1 MKKIISIISVF
12 LLIIGISG
20 CGANTN
26 KKGACGAGDPQVVM
40 VTDTGGIE
48 DKSFNQG
55 TWEGIQQ
62 ACSDLGVGGTY
73 IQTTNESELEG
84 NLRRAAQEGKIVVA
98 VGFSFEKVIAKVAQ
112 EFPDV
117 KFVAIDAQPTDE
129 AGNPVTLPNVFSYFF
144 KEAEAGYLVGYIAG
158 KKTKTNHVGF
168 VGGIKNPAVQHFG
181 YGYIQGVQAA
191 NPNAIVEYQYADSFT
206 DVSKGQQIANSMI
219 ASGTDIIFTAGGAV
233 NNGVI
238 EASITQTK
246 SNPSQ
251 PISVIGVDR
260 DMYQDGVYDGDKSV
274 ILTSAVKNT
283 GNAAF
288 NAIKTLKD
296 GQTPPNVSYL
306 NVNDGYV
313 GLPEKNPNLANDQ
326 TIIEDAKVSL
336 HQAVSASD
344 LATDEDA
351 VASVI
356 TITINGDY

>member
-98 VGFSFEKVIAKVAQ
+98 VGFSFEKVLAKVAQ

-129 AGNPVTLPNVFSYFF
+129 AGNPVTLSNVFSYFF

-288 NAIKTLKD
+288 SAIKTLKD

-344 LATDEDA
+344 LATDEDG
-351 VASVI
+351 VASIV
-356 TITINGDY
+356 TITVNGDY

>member
-40 VTDTGGIE
+40 VTDTGGID

-62 ACSDLGVGGTY
+62 ACSELGVGGTY

-98 VGFSFEKVIAKVAQ
+98 AGFTFEKVMAKVAQ

-117 KFVAIDAQPTDE
+117 KFVLIDGQPTDE
-129 AGNPVTLPNVFSYFF
+129 AGNPVSLPNVFSYFF
-144 KEAEAGYLVGYIAG
+144 NEAEAGYLVGYIAG
-158 KKTKTNHVGF
+158 KKTATNHVGF
-168 VGGIKNPAVQHFG
+168 VGGIKIPPVQQFG
-181 YGYIQGVQAA
+181 FGFIQGVQAA

-219 ASGTDIIFTAGGAV
+219 ASGADIIFTAAGGV
-233 NNGVI
+233 NNGVV
-238 EASITQTK
+238 EAAITQTK

-283 GNAAF
+283 GKAVF
-288 NAIKTLKD
+288 SAIQTLKD
-296 GQTPPNVSYL
+296 GQTPPDVSYL
-306 NVNDGYV
+306 NVADGYV
-313 GLPEKNPNLANDQ
+313 GLPEQNPNLANDQ
-326 TIIEDAKVSL
+326 AIIDEAKASL
-336 HQAVSASD
+336 EQAIGASA
-344 LATDEDA
+344 LATDKDG
-351 VASVI
+351 VASII

>member
-1 MKKIISIISVF
+1 MKKIIGIFSVF

-40 VTDTGGIE
+40 VTDTGGVD

-62 ACSDLGVGGTY
+62 ACSELGVGGTY
-73 IQTTNESELEG
+73 IQSTNESEMEG

-98 VGFSFEKVIAKVAQ
+98 VGFSFEKVIAKVAK

-117 KFVAIDAQPTDE
+117 KFVAIDCQPTDE
-129 AGNPVTLPNVFSYFF
+129 AGNPVSLPNVFSYFF

-158 KKTKTNHVGF
+158 KKTAANHVGY
-168 VGGIKNPAVQHFG
+168 VGGIKNPPVQQFG
-181 YGYIQGVQAA
+181 YGFIQGVQAA

-206 DVSKGQQIANSMI
+206 DVNKGQQIANSMI
-219 ASGTDIIFTAGGAV
+219 ASGADIIFTAAGGV
-233 NNGVI
+233 NNGVV
-238 EASITQTK
+238 EAAITQTK

-283 GNAAF
+283 GKAAF
-288 NAIKTLKD
+288 SAIQTLKD
-296 GQTPPNVSYL
+296 GQTPPSVSYL

-313 GLPEKNPNLANDQ
+313 GLPDNNPNLANDKSL
-326 TIIEDAKVSL
+326 INDARVSL
-336 HQAVSASD
+336 QHAIDTSS
-344 LATDEDA
+344 LATDKDA
-351 VASVI
+351 VASNI

>member
-40 VTDTGGIE
+40 VTDTGGIN

-98 VGFSFEKVIAKVAQ
+98 VGFSFEKAIAKVAQ

-129 AGNPVTLPNVFSYFF
+129 AGNPVSLPNVFSYFF

-181 YGYIQGVQAA
+181 YGYIQGVQEA

-219 ASGTDIIFTAGGAV
+219 ASGVDIIFTAGGAV

-283 GNAAF
+283 GEAAF
-288 NAIKTLKD
+288 SAIKTLKD

-306 NVNDGYV
+306 NFNDGYV
-313 GLPEKNPNLANDQ
+313 GLPKENPNLANDQ

-336 HQAVSASD
+336 HQAVSDSD
-344 LATDEDA
+344 LATDQDD
-351 VASVI
+351 VASI
-356 TITINGDY
+356 MTITINGDY

>member
-20 CGANTN
+20 CGANSN

-84 NLRRAAQEGKIVVA
+84 NLRRAAQEGKTVVA
-98 VGFSFEKVIAKVAQ
+98 VGFSFEKVLAKVAQ

-288 NAIKTLKD
+288 SAIKTLKD

>member
-1 MKKIISIISVF
+1 MKKIIGIFSVF

-26 KKGACGAGDPQVVM
+26 KKAACGAGDPQVVM
-40 VTDTGGIE
+40 VTDTGGID

-62 ACSDLGVGGTY
+62 ACSELGVGGTY
-73 IQTTNESELEG
+73 IQSTNESEMEG

-98 VGFSFEKVIAKVAQ
+98 VGFSFEKVIAKVAK

-117 KFVAIDAQPTDE
+117 KFVAIDCQPTDE
-129 AGNPVTLPNVFSYFF
+129 AGNPVSLPNVFSYFF

-158 KKTKTNHVGF
+158 KKTATNHVGY
-168 VGGIKNPAVQHFG
+168 VGGIKNPPVQQFG
-181 YGYIQGVQAA
+181 YGFIQGVQAA

-206 DVSKGQQIANSMI
+206 DVNKGQQIANSMI
-219 ASGTDIIFTAGGAV
+219 ASGADIIFTAAGGV
-233 NNGVI
+233 NNGVV
-238 EASITQTK
+238 EAAITQTK

-283 GNAAF
+283 GKAAF
-288 NAIKTLKD
+288 SAIQTLKD
-296 GQTPPNVSYL
+296 GQTPPSVSYL

-313 GLPEKNPNLANDQ
+313 GLPDNNPNLANDKSL
-326 TIIEDAKVSL
+326 INDARVSL
-336 HQAVSASD
+336 QHAIDTSS
-344 LATDEDA
+344 LATDKDA
-351 VASVI
+351 VASNI

>member
-129 AGNPVTLPNVFSYFF
+129 AGNPITLPNVYSYFF

-206 DVSKGQQIANSMI
+206 DVSKGTQIANSMI

-283 GNAAF
+283 GKAAF
-288 NAIKTLKD
+288 SAIKTLKD

-306 NVNDGYV
+306 NFNDGYV
-313 GLPEKNPNLANDQ
+313 GLPKENPNLDNDQ

-336 HQAVSASD
+336 HQAVSDGD
-344 LATDEDA
+344 LATDQNA
-351 VASVI
+351 IANII